1 LSVDHYTQSTVKM
14 AFPRILKQLAVPND
28 SSHSREGFHPSTMQK
43 HLIASAGEFV
53 GTFFFLWFAYAGSMQ
68 YVKQATLFPTS
79 GGISDTTVF
88 FIAHVYSFSLLVN
101 VWAFYRISGGLFNPA
116 LTLGMC
122 LAGTLPWIRAAFL
135 VPAQIIA
142 SMCAGGLARCMFPG
156 NTAAANSVLSR
167 DTSVARGLFIEM
179 FFTAFLVFVVLMLS
193 AERSKDTFIAPIGIG
208 LALFVAMLAGK
219 SPIEKRKKKSIRF
232 YHVIPILTHFFLGTS
247 YTGASLNPVR
257 SFGCAVAT
265 PGFPGYEWIYWLGP
279 LLGAVVAAGF
289 YRFVKWSHYEDANP
303 NEMQRTILTAT
314 NHKQHSTLQCN

>member
-1 LSVDHYTQSTVKM
+1 MASLGIFRQRSGSGGNDRTRDSFRPSTV
-14 AFPRILKQLAVPND
+14 
-28 SSHSREGFHPSTMQK
+28 QK

-68 YVKQATLFPTS
+68 YIKQATLSPPS

-116 LTLGMC
+116 VTLGMC
-122 LAGTLPWIRAAFL
+122 LAGTLPWMRAAFL

-156 NTAAANSVLSR
+156 NLAVANSVLSS
-167 DTSVARGLFIEM
+167 DTSIVRGLFIEM

-208 LALFVAMLAGK
+208 LALFVAMLAG
-219 SPIEKRKKKSIRF
+219 
-232 YHVIPILTHFFLGTS
+232 TS

-265 PGFPGYEWIYWLGP
+265 PSFPGYEWIYWLGP
-279 LLGAVVAAGF
+279 FMGALVAAGF
-289 YRFVKWSHYEDANP
+289 YRFVKWSHYEEANP
-303 NEMQRTILTAT
+303 NREETDHANGDHPQPA
-314 NHKQHSTLQCN
+314 QHSSV